1 MFTTQHVTFSLL
13 HWKDSSPG
21 GSGPTVAHSKHYLS
35 ILCPWKLED
44 LEYDGYCSHLPLID
58 LTTSSIHFQEAIK
71 LTPEE
76 LAEKAEQK
84 GIRNEGKAIRAAERA
99 TLKALADQKRARIA
113 AEKQAPAPP
122 SDMEREQLA
131 ILRLQALEASES
143 RAPKS
148 PSTISTTPT

>member
-1 MFTTQHVTFSLL
+1 MSRFPYCTGRTPHEVAR
-13 HWKDSSPG
+13 
-21 GSGPTVAHSKHYLS
+21 GPTVAHSKRYLS

-44 LEYDGYCSHLPLID
+44 LEYDGYCGHLPLID
-58 LTTSSIHFQEAIK
+58 LTASSIHFQEAIK

-113 AEKQAPAPP
+113 AEKQAP
-122 SDMEREQLA
+122 STSFGYGERATGNLA
-131 ILRLQALEASES
+131 AASIGSIRIEGPEI
-143 RAPKS
+143 PKHHFHNPHLMS
-148 PSTISTTPT
+148 